1 MRPVDHHSG
10 LSGLPDP
17 QPLPCGDDPAL
28 RTSRGEGHQAR
39 EERSLGHGEREA
51 PRGIRV
57 ITSRDGL
64 SGAQTKSHT
73 GYVPPTH
80 RPRGPEQVGVPC
92 AHGRDPAGDE
102 TDSAP
107 GTQGLADAFDH
118 TTSHAR
124 DRTWGRTHFAIPM
137 PRDRSVL
144 SMLLRPPFSRSS
156 IAPIA
161 STFSGTTSDSWW
173 TAWK

>member
-1 MRPVDHHSG
+1 MRPAHDHSDIP
-10 LSGLPDP
+10 GLPDS
-17 QPLPCGDDPAL
+17 QPLACGDYRAL
-28 RTSRGEGHQAR
+28 RTSRCESHQAR
-39 EERSLGHGEREA
+39 KARSVRHGEGEA
-51 PRGIRV
+51 PRGVRV
-57 ITSRDGL
+57 IARRDGL
-64 SGAQTKSHT
+64 SGAQTNSHA
-73 GYVPPTH
+73 GHVPPTH

-144 SMLLRPPFSRSS
+144 SMLLRPSFSRSS
-156 IAPIA
+156 IARIA

>member
-1 MRPVDHHSG
+1 MRPADDHSG
-10 LSGLPDP
+10 IPGVPDP
-17 QPLPCGDDPAL
+17 QPLARGDHPAL
-28 RTSRGEGHQAR
+28 RTSRRESREAR
-39 EERSLGHGEREA
+39 EARSVWHGEREA
-51 PRGIRV
+51 PRGVRV
-57 ITSRDGL
+57 VARGNGL
-64 SGAQTKSHT
+64 PAAQTSAHP
-73 GYVPPTH
+73 GHVPPAH
-80 RPRGPEQVGVPC
+80 RPRRPEQVGVPC

-107 GTQGLADAFDH
+107 GTQGLADAFDQ

-144 SMLLRPPFSRSS
+144 SMLLRPSFSRSS
-156 IAPIA
+156 IARIA